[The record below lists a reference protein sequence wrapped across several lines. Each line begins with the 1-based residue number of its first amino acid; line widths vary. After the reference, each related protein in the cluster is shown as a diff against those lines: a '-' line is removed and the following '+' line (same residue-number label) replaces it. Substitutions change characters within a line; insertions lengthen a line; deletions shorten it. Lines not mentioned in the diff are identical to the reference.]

1 MRISIAGKP
10 GSKQSGFTYVMVLAA
25 MVIIGILAEAATA
38 VSSRLV
44 QVDREAE
51 LLFRGQAYQR
61 AIRSYY
67 EAGNP
72 IKSYP
77 RNLEDLLKDPR
88 FSNRRFLRALY
99 PDPLAKDD
107 KGEWLLVR
115 AADGGIA
122 GVASSSKDEPL
133 KTANFS
139 RGLERFVGAKTYA
152 EWTFEYVAL
161 PPIPHLIQN
170 KNPATSGVKQ
180 NDAAK
185 AR

>member
-1 MRISIAGKP
+1 
-10 GSKQSGFTYVMVLAA
+10 MVLAA
-25 MVIIGILAEAATA
+25 VVIIGILAEAATA
-38 VSSRLV
+38 VSSRMV
-44 QVDREAE
+44 QLDREAE

-72 IKSYP
+72 IKQYP

-88 FSNRRFLRALY
+88 FPNMYHIRALY
-99 PDPLAKDD
+99 RDPMAKDD

-122 GVASSSKDEPL
+122 GVASASMEEPL
-133 KTANFS
+133 KKANFP
-139 RGLERFVGAKTYA
+139 RGLERLAGAKTYA

-161 PPIPHLIQN
+161 LPVPRLIQN
-170 KNPATSGVKQ
+170 NNPVTSGVKQ
-180 NDAAK
+180 DDGAK
-185 AR
+185 VR